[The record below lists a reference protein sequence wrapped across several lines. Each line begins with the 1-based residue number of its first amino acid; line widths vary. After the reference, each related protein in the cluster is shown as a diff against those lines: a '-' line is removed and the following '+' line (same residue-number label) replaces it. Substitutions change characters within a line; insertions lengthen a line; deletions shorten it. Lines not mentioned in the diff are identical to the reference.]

1 MRSMFRRVLV
11 ALVAVLALGAVTV
24 ASASAALPE
33 FQQKGKGL
41 EKAVKF
47 TVKSGWGKLESKAG
61 DELKCTGESVTGET
75 HGVNEVA
82 NVVIRFT
89 GCNEGGVIGACTSPG
104 AKTEEVVSVSL
115 SGRLGYLSKSET
127 KRVGLLLQPSTGEQ
141 IAECTY
147 HGSLKEIFRLKGSII
162 GRLRPDGEELH
173 NDGKS
178 EETTEFSLEFNKAA
192 GKGEQEW
199 THFEGEEALHSLEL
213 TPWSSPRVLEKAA
226 WATSN
231 SVISGEAMELKA

>member
-1 MRSMFRRVLV
+1 MV
-11 ALVAVLALGAVTV
+11 ALVAVLALGAMTV

-82 NVVIRFT
+82 NVVIKFT
-89 GCNEGGVIGACTSPG
+89 GCNDGGIIGACTSTG

-115 SGRLGYLSKSET
+115 SGRLGYLSKSEH
-127 KRVGLLLQPSTGEQ
+127 RVGLLLQPSTGEQ

-162 GRLRPDGEELH
+162 GRLSPDGEELH
-173 NDGKS
+173 REGES
-178 EETTEFSLEFNKAA
+178 EETTAFSLAFNKTT
-192 GKGEQEW
+192 GKGEQLW
-199 THFEGEEALHSLEL
+199 THFEGEEALHTLEL
-213 TPWSSPRVLEKAA
+213 TPWLSPRVFEKAA